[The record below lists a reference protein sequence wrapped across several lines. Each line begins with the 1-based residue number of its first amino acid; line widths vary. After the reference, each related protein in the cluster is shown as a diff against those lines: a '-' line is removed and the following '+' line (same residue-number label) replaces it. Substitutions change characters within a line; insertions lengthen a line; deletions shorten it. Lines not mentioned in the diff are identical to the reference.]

1 MRSAELT
8 SLNVQP
14 CRYPLSPSHDPSL
27 VYRPPQEGIH
37 QQDHSCEQYILKHA
51 KFALCPYAGEAQ
63 SSGDSPSQGT
73 SPADAYSMH
82 DDNLWRG
89 RTIALAASQRAAQV
103 CSPGGVDRASAPACP
118 LGPPPTLVAGPW
130 AARKAHHSL
139 GTADLAALHGICTSS
154 HLLPLEPESSKAV
167 TLKSASLSALHAV
180 DSSCSPSA
188 QAHLQRLLKQQ
199 APHCPQLW

>member
-1 MRSAELT
+1 MTGLGLLNTLCTRKAGTKHPLNSVSSLGLYQAACSPVRSRQFLAWRASVLAT
-8 SLNVQP
+8 
-14 CRYPLSPSHDPSL
+14 
-27 VYRPPQEGIH
+27 PQ
-37 QQDHSCEQYILKHA
+37 CEARL
-51 KFALCPYAGEAQ
+51 
-63 SSGDSPSQGT
+63 
-73 SPADAYSMH
+73 
-82 DDNLWRG
+82 
-89 RTIALAASQRAAQV
+89 

-139 GTADLAALHGICTSS
+139 RTADLAVLHGIFTSS

-167 TLKSASLSALHAV
+167 TLKSASLGALHAV

-199 APHCPQLW
+199 APHCPQLC